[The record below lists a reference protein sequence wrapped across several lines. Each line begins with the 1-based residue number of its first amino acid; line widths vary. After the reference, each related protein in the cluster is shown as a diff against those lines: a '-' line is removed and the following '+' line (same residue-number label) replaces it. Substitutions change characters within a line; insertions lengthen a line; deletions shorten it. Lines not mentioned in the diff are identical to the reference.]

1 MHTEAPVIS
10 HQSADAAKAYGTPRK
25 TALIFLAIFGL
36 TLFGVNPVALP
47 VPINIA
53 DMTLAILVAY
63 SLLHYGR
70 MTINGI
76 SKATVLLALVIA
88 ASGAVNMLREPAF
101 DTSNFLTNY
110 IRVMGV
116 TAGVLFLPSLLRR
129 IGHDTLAKTSAMA
142 LVVHAL
148 VVIADA
154 ASLIPA
160 QWLPHTELGVRASG
174 LFREPSFFGLFVG
187 MALLYIAQV
196 QRNEHRIYLGA
207 IPLGIILTAMF
218 ISTAVGGI
226 LLTGLGVIALYG
238 GISHRS
244 RAGMLMVLAGII
256 IGLLLVIPITPDTPI
271 AKSWNY
277 LADRAGQ
284 LNPVSLTDES
294 ARGRL
299 LGSWELAFAA
309 TKEAPL
315 LGTGIGGASQIF
327 TFEKYKDT
335 FTNLFEAGT
344 WTMLA
349 SILQGTG
356 ILGLIP
362 FSYIMFRMIVDSRT
376 RWFGIGFAFASL
388 LFGGVFDVYV
398 WWNIMLASSLL
409 VSGKAPQMLDT
420 EGAEPQEK
428 PLARPLPPRPLPNL
442 TVE

>member
-1 MHTEAPVIS
+1 MVPVIS
-10 HQSADAAKAYGTPRK
+10 HPSTDVAKAYRTPRK
-25 TALIFLAIFGL
+25 SALVFLAIFGL
-36 TLFGVNPVALP
+36 TLFGVNLFTLPFTFTVAD
-47 VPINIA
+47 A
-53 DMTLAILVAY
+53 TLAFLVAY

-88 ASGAVNMLREPAF
+88 ASGAVNTLREPAF
-101 DTSNFLTNY
+101 DVGNFLTNY
-110 IRVMGV
+110 LRVLGIV
-116 TAGVLFLPSLLRR
+116 AGVLLLPTLLRR
-129 IGHDTLAKTSAMA
+129 IGHDTLARATVAT

-154 ASLIPA
+154 ASLIPP

-196 QRNEHRIYLGA
+196 QRNEHRTYLGA
-207 IPLGIILTAMF
+207 IPLGIVLASVF

-226 LLTGLGVIALYG
+226 LLAGFGVVALYG
-238 GISHRS
+238 GMGRRS
-244 RAGMLMVLAGII
+244 RATMTIVLVVAVISLSLI
-256 IGLLLVIPITPDTPI
+256 IPISPDTPV

-315 LGTGIGGASQIF
+315 LGTGIGGASQER
-327 TFEKYKDT
+327 TFEKHKET
-335 FTNLFEAGT
+335 FTILTEPGT

-349 SILQGTG
+349 SIMQGVG

-362 FSYIMFRMIVDSRT
+362 FSFIMLRMIMASRT
-376 RWFGIGFAFASL
+376 RWFGIGFALASF

-398 WWNIMLASSLL
+398 WWNITLASSLL
-409 VSGKAPQMLDT
+409 VRGRAPQTLDT
-420 EGAEPQEK
+420 GGAVSQEGS
-428 PLARPLPPRPLPNL
+428 LASPLPPRPSPSLA
-442 TVE
+442 VE

>member
-1 MHTEAPVIS
+1 MIS
-10 HQSADAAKAYGTPRK
+10 HQSAEAAKAYGVPLK
-25 TALIFLAIFGL
+25 KAPVFLAVFGL
-36 TLFGVNPVALP
+36 TLFGVNPFSLP
-47 VPINIA
+47 VPVNIA
-53 DMTLAILVAY
+53 DVTLAILIGY

-76 SKATVLLALVIA
+76 SRATVLLALIIA
-88 ASGAVNMLREPAF
+88 ASGAVNTLREPAF
-101 DTSNFLTNY
+101 DMGNFLTNY
-110 IRVMGV
+110 IRVMGI

-129 IGHDTLAKTSAMA
+129 IGHDTLARASAMA

-154 ASLIPA
+154 SSLIPA

-196 QRNEHRIYLGA
+196 QRNEHRTYLGA
-207 IPLGIILTAMF
+207 IPLGIILAAVF

-226 LLTGLGVIALYG
+226 LLAGLGVIVLYG
-238 GISHRS
+238 GMSQRS
-244 RAGMLMVLAGII
+244 RAGMVIVLV
-256 IGLLLVIPITPDTPI
+256 GLVMSLSLVIPIAPDTPI

-309 TKEAPL
+309 TKEAPF
-315 LGTGIGGASQIF
+315 LGTGIGGVSQTF
-327 TFEKYKDT
+327 TFEKHKDT

-349 SILQGTG
+349 SVLQGAG

-362 FSYIMFRMIVDSRT
+362 FSYIMLRMMMDSRT
-376 RWFGIGFAFASL
+376 RWFGVGFAFASL

-398 WWNIMLASSLL
+398 WWNITLATSLL
-409 VSGKAPQMLDT
+409 VRDRTPQMLDT
-420 EGAEPQEK
+420 EGAEPQEE
-428 PLARPLPPRPLPNL
+428 PLARPLPPRPLPDL
-442 TVE
+442 AVE